1 MMKKT
6 AWIARTAICLALLLC
21 LQFVTKSLGQF
32 VTGSCVNLVI
42 AMAALIGGLW
52 SGLTVAIVSPFCAYL
67 LGIGPAFVALVPC
80 VALGNAVYALI
91 FGLLV
96 RAFLLKK
103 KAVAAIIS
111 MALGA
116 VLKFLALYIVL
127 VKLVAPNVVPQAKY
141 ATVTAAFT
149 WPQLITALIGGVRLI
164 LRLDL
169 GKGGLFGVLRRGQL
183 GLQRRI
189 VRRGDFR
196 QRFGGE
202 RRFRLV
208 QLARNP
214 LPAGAKD
221 LPNGFPPE
229 KINEPRKDQ
238 KIDNG
243 IYKTHNHFVLFVAAF
258 AGSPAVR
265 CSISA

>member
-42 AMAALIGGLW
+42 AIAALIGGLW

-103 KAVAAIIS
+103 KAVAAIVS
-111 MALGA
+111 MAVGA

-149 WPQLITALIGGVRLI
+149 WPQLVTALIGGVLA
-164 LRLDL
+164 L
-169 GKGGLFGVLRRGQL
+169 
-183 GLQRRI
+183 
-189 VRRGDFR
+189 
-196 QRFGGE
+196 
-202 RRFRLV
+202 LV
-208 QLARNP
+208 GP
-214 LPAGAKD
+214 LVMKALGAK
-221 LPNGFPPE
+221 
-229 KINEPRKDQ
+229 K
-238 KIDNG
+238 
-243 IYKTHNHFVLFVAAF
+243 
-258 AGSPAVR
+258 S
-265 CSISA
+265 

>member
-1 MMKKT
+1 MKKT

-67 LGIGPAFVALVPC
+67 LGIGPAFVALV
-80 VALGNAVYALI
+80 I

-149 WPQLITALIGGVRLI
+149 WPQLITALIGGVLA
-164 LRLDL
+164 L
-169 GKGGLFGVLRRGQL
+169 
-183 GLQRRI
+183 
-189 VRRGDFR
+189 
-196 QRFGGE
+196 
-202 RRFRLV
+202 LV
-208 QLARNP
+208 GP
-214 LPAGAKD
+214 LVMKALGAK
-221 LPNGFPPE
+221 
-229 KINEPRKDQ
+229 K
-238 KIDNG
+238 
-243 IYKTHNHFVLFVAAF
+243 
-258 AGSPAVR
+258 S
-265 CSISA
+265 

>member
-32 VTGSCVNLVI
+32 VTGS
-42 AMAALIGGLW
+42 MAALIGGLW

-149 WPQLITALIGGVRLI
+149 WPQLITALIGGVLA
-164 LRLDL
+164 L
-169 GKGGLFGVLRRGQL
+169 
-183 GLQRRI
+183 
-189 VRRGDFR
+189 
-196 QRFGGE
+196 
-202 RRFRLV
+202 LV
-208 QLARNP
+208 GP
-214 LPAGAKD
+214 LVMKALGAK
-221 LPNGFPPE
+221 
-229 KINEPRKDQ
+229 K
-238 KIDNG
+238 
-243 IYKTHNHFVLFVAAF
+243 
-258 AGSPAVR
+258 S
-265 CSISA
+265 

>member
-116 VLKFLALYIVL
+116 VLKFL
-127 VKLVAPNVVPQAKY
+127 PQAKY

-149 WPQLITALIGGVRLI
+149 WPQLITALIGGVLA
-164 LRLDL
+164 L
-169 GKGGLFGVLRRGQL
+169 
-183 GLQRRI
+183 
-189 VRRGDFR
+189 
-196 QRFGGE
+196 
-202 RRFRLV
+202 LV
-208 QLARNP
+208 GP
-214 LPAGAKD
+214 LVMKALGAK
-221 LPNGFPPE
+221 
-229 KINEPRKDQ
+229 K
-238 KIDNG
+238 
-243 IYKTHNHFVLFVAAF
+243 
-258 AGSPAVR
+258 S
-265 CSISA
+265 

>member
-1 MMKKT
+1 MKKT

-42 AMAALIGGLW
+42 AMAALISGLW

-111 MALGA
+111 MAL
-116 VLKFLALYIVL
+116 YIVL

-149 WPQLITALIGGVRLI
+149 WPQLITALIGGVLA
-164 LRLDL
+164 L
-169 GKGGLFGVLRRGQL
+169 
-183 GLQRRI
+183 
-189 VRRGDFR
+189 
-196 QRFGGE
+196 
-202 RRFRLV
+202 LV
-208 QLARNP
+208 GP
-214 LPAGAKD
+214 LVMKALGAK
-221 LPNGFPPE
+221 
-229 KINEPRKDQ
+229 K
-238 KIDNG
+238 
-243 IYKTHNHFVLFVAAF
+243 
-258 AGSPAVR
+258 S
-265 CSISA
+265 